1 MLWIE
6 NDLGWESN
14 SETFKITVL
23 KSGGRLLSTKI
34 NGVEFLEQKAQQ
46 VGNTFWTSPQ
56 SDWEWP
62 PLKEH
67 DEDDYQ
73 GRLDGAVLMLR
84 SSVDSKL
91 NFRIIKE
98 YKLINESTFSVK
110 YGIVNH
116 NDDAKKVAPWE
127 ITRVP
132 ALGLT
137 EFKPSVNNPSWGEL
151 QVENKNGKISFKH
164 NHEHELKYFGF
175 DDDGVITHTHSNIT
189 LSKKF
194 KSANV
199 DNAAPGE
206 SGIEIYAAKEYVE
219 VEQQG
224 AYEVVEPGAI
234 LWWTVKWSFSQV

>member
-34 NGVEFLEQKAQQ
+34 NGVEFLEQEAQQ

-56 SDWEWP
+56 SGWEWP

-73 GRLDGAVLMLR
+73 GRLDGSVLMLR

-116 NDDAKKVAPWE
+116 NDEAKKVAPWE

-132 ALGLT
+132 ALGTNENYISAMSDLIINK
-137 EFKPSVNNPSWGEL
+137 ENYNFDNKIYPPNQRCPNNFQKCPCL
-151 QVENKNGKISFKH
+151 N
-164 NHEHELKYFGF
+164 
-175 DDDGVITHTHSNIT
+175 
-189 LSKKF
+189 
-194 KSANV
+194 
-199 DNAAPGE
+199 
-206 SGIEIYAAKEYVE
+206 
-219 VEQQG
+219 
-224 AYEVVEPGAI
+224 YE
-234 LWWTVKWSFSQV
+234 